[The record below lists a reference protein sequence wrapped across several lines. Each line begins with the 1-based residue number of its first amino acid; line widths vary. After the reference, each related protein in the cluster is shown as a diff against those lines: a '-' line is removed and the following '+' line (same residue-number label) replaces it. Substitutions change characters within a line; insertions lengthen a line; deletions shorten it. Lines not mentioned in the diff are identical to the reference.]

1 MIVVFVVDTSP
12 SMGDPQEGSMTKLDI
27 AKMAVESIT
36 KNLEKRMIQKSVLMG
51 CTTSSNFSGNDQF
64 LLLSTGRQYSSAFA
78 ACGAGGRLLVGY
90 SDYKT
95 NSTNNYNNN
104 NNANNNGTHS
114 NDSSSSDNNTN
125 NNNANNNLS
134 PELQQQQQQQQQASM
149 MMMYQNHSGFER
161 ELKSLKA
168 TSKKFKK
175 FPEDGG
181 GAHGLNLAL
190 SVGLQLLSRYRL
202 EHRTTENFGMGRLP
216 STSMLSSGGN
226 ILATHAL
233 QPAALI
239 LLTDGQCLRATEGG
253 GPLKLQFGKMTPL
266 REFYRERKYT
276 LHNLLMKKRNICLE
290 TFFSIHSFIY
300 ET

>member
-36 KNLEKRMIQKSVLMG
+36 KNLEKRMIQKKVVMG
-51 CTTSSNFSGNDQF
+51 CTTSSNFTGNDQF

-95 NSTNNYNNN
+95 NPTTITTTSTNNNNHHSI
-104 NNANNNGTHS
+104 HS
-114 NDSSSSDNNTN
+114 NDSSSSDSSN
-125 NNNANNNLS
+125 NNNNSLS
-134 PELQQQQQQQQQASM
+134 PELQQQQQQQASM

-181 GAHGLNLAL
+181 GANGLNLAL

-239 LLTDGQCLRATEGG
+239 LLTDGECLRATDGG

-276 LHNLLMKKRNICLE
+276 LQYC
-290 TFFSIHSFIY
+290 
-300 ET
+300 